1 MQTLTDE
8 QAASLPAWLRA
19 LGERE
24 KSLSLSRDG
33 SSCEISLPV
42 KFLATAADIFTQTIT
57 LPETNYGLDID
68 WESNSAGVPVI
79 RWDRDSQVPAAES
92 SNLFA
97 KTVDHNDEYAIVTGK
112 PHNPIEAS
120 DPSVYLTNHQ
130 DHRDQGVQWTLASVK
145 VDGPS
150 YMLLSL
156 LSTGMSM
163 PWITRFTFS
172 RDSDAQ
178 GNQ

>member
-79 RWDRDSQVPAAES
+79 RWDRDSQVHILRS
-92 SNLFA
+92 RRLTLRCTSRTT
-97 KTVDHNDEYAIVTGK
+97 KTIV
-112 PHNPIEAS
+112 I
-120 DPSVYLTNHQ
+120 
-130 DHRDQGVQWTLASVK
+130 K
-145 VDGPS
+145 VFSGPS
-150 YMLLSL
+150 HRSKW
-156 LSTGMSM
+156 TAHR
-163 PWITRFTFS
+163 TCFS
-172 RDSDAQ
+172 ACFRLV
-178 GNQ
+178 